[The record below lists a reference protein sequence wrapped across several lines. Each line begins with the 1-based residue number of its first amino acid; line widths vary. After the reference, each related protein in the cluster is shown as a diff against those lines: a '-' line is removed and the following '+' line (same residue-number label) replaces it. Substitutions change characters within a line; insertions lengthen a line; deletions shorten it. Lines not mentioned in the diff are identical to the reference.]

1 MNDKKDRLIRS
12 PEVRNILGGISPTTL
27 WRRIKDGSIP
37 QPIKLG
43 NGTANYFKESMIN
56 KIVGISKIE
65 E

>member
-1 MNDKKDRLIRS
+1 MKQYQDKLLRS
-12 PEVRNILGGISPTTL
+12 SEVRKILGGISPTTL